1 MRVSGEA
8 ATAESSSRGFPD
20 AGEAAASTRDAR
32 APLEPPIVLVVED
45 DPMIQHLIR
54 EAMAGQCRVELASDG
69 AEGLRLAVALQPDLV
84 VTDLVMPTMTG
95 VQLLHAIRTVA
106 ELDDT
111 PVIILTSSADE
122 VVRVQLLREGAQDF
136 LLKPFSIPEL
146 RARMDNLVRTARAR
160 RLLKRELASQRDDV
174 DLLAEEVTR
183 RKREAEG
190 ALAAMRAARDHAQH
204 ASEIKSMFLGLVSHE
219 LRTPLAALGLQV
231 HLLRTSELTPR
242 QLEIA
247 SRIDRSSQ
255 RLLALIESLL
265 ERARI
270 EVAGITARPAPFDLG
285 DVVEGA
291 LAEHAHEAS
300 RKGLALGCSGAAGI
314 ELVSDAHLLRL
325 ILSSLLENAV
335 KFTESGE
342 ITVVATREGPQ
353 CRVAV
358 RDTGAGISAADQLR
372 LFMPFEH
379 LAPIEHKHTPGFGL
393 GLALVRD
400 LAQALG
406 ATVDIES
413 VVGVGSTF
421 TLRLPLE
428 HP

>member
-1 MRVSGEA
+1 MG
-8 ATAESSSRGFPD
+8 SRACPETD
-20 AGEAAASTRDAR
+20 EVAPSNDSTR
-32 APLEPPIVLVVED
+32 APLDAPLVLVVED
-45 DPMIQHLIR
+45 DPVMQDLIR
-54 EAMAGQCRVELASDG
+54 AALGPGCRVEVAGDG
-69 AEGLRLAVALQPDLV
+69 AEGLRRAVQLQPDLLV
-84 VTDLVMPTMTG
+84 SDLVMPTMTG
-95 VQLLHAIRTVA
+95 VQLLRAIRSMSA
-106 ELDDT
+106 LDDM
-111 PVIILTSSADE
+111 PVIILTSSGDE
-122 VVRVQLLREGAQDF
+122 VLRVQLLREGAQDF

-204 ASEIKSMFLGLVSHE
+204 TSEIKSMFLGLVSHE

-231 HLLRTSELTPR
+231 HLLRSTDLSER
-242 QLEIA
+242 QREITR
-247 SRIDRSSQ
+247 RIERSSQ
-255 RLLALIESLL
+255 RLLGLIESLL

-270 EVAGITARPAPFDLG
+270 EVAGITACPAPFELG
-285 DVVEGA
+285 DVIEGA
-291 LAEHAHEAS
+291 IAEHAQEAS
-300 RKGLALGCSGAAGI
+300 RKGLGLGCSGAAGI
-314 ELVSDAHLLRL
+314 RLVSDAHLLRL

-342 ITVVATREGPQ
+342 ITVVAALEGEH

-358 RDTGAGISAADQLR
+358 RDTGAGISTADQVR
-372 LFMPFEH
+372 LFTPFEH

-406 ATVDIES
+406 ATVALES
-413 VVGVGSTF
+413 TVGVGSTF

-428 HP
+428 HK